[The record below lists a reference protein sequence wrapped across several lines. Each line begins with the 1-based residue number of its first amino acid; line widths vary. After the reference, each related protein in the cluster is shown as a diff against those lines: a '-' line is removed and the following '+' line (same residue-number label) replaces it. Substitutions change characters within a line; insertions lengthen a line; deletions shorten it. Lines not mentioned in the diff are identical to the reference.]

1 MKNAVAAQEESMRN
15 TRRQFL
21 KTAAGALGAGLS
33 YRFVMAEGAAY
44 PSLPDASPEKLPRWR
59 GFNLLNYFMEHN
71 QYPFEER
78 VFRGI
83 ADFGFNFVRLPLD
96 YRCWIVD
103 GDWNRIHSE
112 KIDAVL
118 RALRFGEQYSIHVML
133 NFHRA
138 PGYTVAQ
145 PAEKKPLW
153 TDPEAQDVCCRHWA
167 EFARRCKGI
176 PNSHL
181 SFNLFNE
188 PMAGEEEEVLPAT
201 IRVIEAIRAEDPDRL
216 ICCDGIRWGRRPI
229 PGLIPYKVAQATRGY
244 DPMDITHYKAE
255 WVDSKS
261 FLEPSWPL
269 MGANGLLVSPQK
281 SEVPQKLHR
290 PLTIEGPFEGGERLR
305 IKVQTVSNIGL
316 LVVEADGKEIFR
328 RRFTPGK
335 GEAEWKEEH
344 WTEWNIWQNL
354 YDMDVF
360 ADIPAGTRELTV
372 RNTEGDWITISE
384 LGLTAAGGEDEAVF
398 PMRMDWLG
406 ESGTELAWDRERGW
420 RCSVCTCDRKWL
432 WERNIRPWM
441 EISEKGVGVMVGEFG
456 VISRTPHDIA
466 LRWLEDNLIN
476 WQEAGFGW
484 AMWNWNGSFGVADS
498 GRTDAE
504 YEDKYGWRID
514 KKMMDLLQRY

>member
-1 MKNAVAAQEESMRN
+1 MRNN

-138 PGYTVAQ
+138 PGYTVAH

-188 PMAGEEEEVLPAT
+188 PMSGKEEEVLPAT

-216 ICCDGIRWGRRPI
+216 ICCDGIRWGRQPI
-229 PGLIPYKVAQATRGY
+229 PGLVPYKVAQATRGY

-261 FLEPSWPL
+261 VGQPSWPL
-269 MGANGLLVSPQK
+269 TGANGLLVSPTK
-281 SEVPQKLHR
+281 SEVSQALHR

-305 IKVQTVSNIGL
+305 IKVQTVSNVGL
-316 LVVEADGKEIFR
+316 LVVEADG
-328 RRFTPGK
+328 
-335 GEAEWKEEH
+335 
-344 WTEWNIWQNL
+344 
-354 YDMDVF
+354 
-360 ADIPAGTRELTV
+360 
-372 RNTEGDWITISE
+372 
-384 LGLTAAGGEDEAVF
+384 
-398 PMRMDWLG
+398 
-406 ESGTELAWDRERGW
+406 
-420 RCSVCTCDRKWL
+420 
-432 WERNIRPWM
+432 
-441 EISEKGVGVMVGEFG
+441 
-456 VISRTPHDIA
+456 
-466 LRWLEDNLIN
+466 
-476 WQEAGFGW
+476 
-484 AMWNWNGSFGVADS
+484 
-498 GRTDAE
+498 
-504 YEDKYGWRID
+504 
-514 KKMMDLLQRY
+514 